1 MINKQSIYAF
11 LLATVFIL
19 SACGSND
26 KEDGIINPGGISVV
40 GSINSSI
47 NSMTIDT
54 GNGNFSTEITVSS
67 GYADSVV
74 ATLNNMDVVLNN
86 CPIIPGTLSVIP
98 NSVELNSTSTSENL
112 TITGTLQDP
121 ACKPTAYQITGTTLL
136 LQDGQSITETFAT
149 ESIAIPLGLIVY
161 AESVTNL
168 KLEVLDKRIDIN
180 ETNVTEQIRL
190 RVTEGN
196 LGAKDKGIK
205 ISSIVTH
212 GSFSSLTVQTDDAG
226 DAIFNYISPTPMVD
240 NNLTIEFCL
249 EENTSICDTTV
260 INLTTTAII
269 PPVEVIDDINY
280 FITFVPTGGAYNLSL
295 DARNNAIVTL
305 IDKDT
310 KEPIADSSIKSITVT
325 SQDPS
330 ILKLTPEG
338 GGEPVASIGPLSG
351 RNGISVLMTADK
363 LNAGLAPIAV
373 VIEYTN
379 KNGQLQTRG
388 QLFSMA
394 IISGE
399 PTAFSINSNGVV
411 YNEATKQFEHQFIV
425 QATDASSNP
434 ISSTGVINVSA
445 MASFAK
451 DANGREILYGRFSDE
466 RLPASGKITANLTPD
481 GESARLD
488 LVGGLTPF
496 NTNNIDEN
504 RAFVAVFGGVNTYEA
519 NGKWNIEK
527 GSMAGDTL
535 KLSNAYAGE
544 DYTELGMAVGYNF
557 RDKFCTSAYEEAV
570 IVVDSTDGTY
580 QLNEDG
586 QAVVTVK
593 HDAYMIGKRVML
605 MVNMTG
611 LNPQTG
617 EVLRSGE
624 VHEVTL
630 SFHEPLR
637 GNTFPIN
644 KGAVNQRITLAGV
657 IDAGPD
663 SYSVINST
671 FSCVIKTAEGITG
684 IALVD
689 SNDPASCASNGI
701 AYLTFEVN
709 ATADGGSVTFEECQ
723 VNDES
728 KF

>member
-1 MINKQSIYAF
+1 MNKKSIYTLFITMA
-11 LLATVFIL
+11 LVF
-19 SACGSND
+19 SACGSNE
-26 KEDGIINPGGISVV
+26 KEDGLSSGGGGSVS
-40 GSINSSI
+40 GNIDSSI
-47 NSMTIDT
+47 VSMTIDT
-54 GNGNFSTEITVSS
+54 SNGNFSTDITVSS
-67 GYADSVV
+67 AYADSVV
-74 ATLNNMDVVLNN
+74 ATLNNMDVVLNS
-86 CPIIPGTLSVIP
+86 CPMIPGTLSVIP

-121 ACKPTAYQITGTTLL
+121 ACIPTSYQVKGTVVLV
-136 LQDGQSITETFAT
+136 QGGETTT
-149 ESIAIPLGLIVY
+149 ESFTTQSTNIPSNFIIFENV
-161 AESVTNL
+161 ANL

-180 ETNVTEQIRL
+180 ETSIIKEIRL
-190 RVTEGN
+190 RVTKGN
-196 LGAKDKGIK
+196 LGSKNKGIK

-212 GSFSSLTVQTDDAG
+212 GSFASSLVQTDDAG
-226 DAIFNYISPTPMVD
+226 DATFSYTSPASMVD
-240 NNLTIEFCL
+240 NNLTVKFCL
-249 EENTSICDTTV
+249 EEDATVCDTAV
-260 INLTTTAII
+260 INLTTTAIV
-269 PPVEVIDDINY
+269 PPVELIDDINY

-310 KEPIADSSIKSITVT
+310 KAPIANSSIKSITVT

-338 GGEPVASIGPLSG
+338 GGAPVASIGPLSG

-399 PTAFSINSNGVV
+399 PTAFSINSAGVE
-411 YNEATKQFEHQFIV
+411 YNAATKQFEHKFIV

-434 ISSTGVINVSA
+434 ISNTGVVNVSA

-451 DANGREILYGRFSDE
+451 DANGREMLYGRFSDE
-466 RLPASGKITANLTPD
+466 RLPISGKITANLTPN

-496 NTNNIDEN
+496 NTNDIDEN

-519 NGKWNIEK
+519 NGKWNIEV

-544 DYTELGMAVGYNF
+544 AYTGLGMAVGYNF
-557 RDKFCTSAYEEAV
+557 RDKFCSNAYEEAV

-630 SFHEPLR
+630 SHHLPLK

-644 KGAVNQRITLAGV
+644 KNATNQSITLPGV
-657 IDAGPD
+657 INTGSDL
-663 SYSVINST
+663 YSVVNST

-689 SNDPASCASNGI
+689 SNDPASCAGNGV

-709 ATADGGSVTFEECQ
+709 ATADGGSVTFEDCQ
-723 VNDES
+723 VNDEP

>member
-1 MINKQSIYAF
+1 MNKKSLYTLFITMA
-11 LLATVFIL
+11 LVF
-19 SACGSND
+19 SACGSNE
-26 KEDGIINPGGISVV
+26 KEDGLSSGGGSSVSGNV
-40 GSINSSI
+40 NSSI
-47 NSMTIDT
+47 VGMTIDT
-54 GNGNFSTEITVSS
+54 SNGNFSTDMTVSS
-67 GYADSVV
+67 GYADSVT
-74 ATLNNMDVVLNN
+74 ATLSNMDIILNS
-86 CPIIPGTLSVIP
+86 CSIMPGTLSVVP
-98 NSVELNSTSTSENL
+98 SSTVLNATNPSKNL

-121 ACKPTAYQITGTTLL
+121 ACIPTSYQVKGTVVLA
-136 LQDGQSITETFAT
+136 QGGETTT
-149 ESIAIPLGLIVY
+149 ESFTTKSTNIPSNFIIFENV
-161 AESVTNL
+161 ANL

-180 ETNVTEQIRL
+180 ETGIMKEIRL
-190 RVTEGN
+190 RVTKGN
-196 LGAKDKGIK
+196 LGSPQKGIK
-205 ISSIVTH
+205 ISSTVTH
-212 GSFSSLTVQTDDAG
+212 GSFTPLVVETDDAG
-226 DAIFNYISPTPMVD
+226 DAIFNYTSPASMVD
-240 NNLTIEFCL
+240 NNLTVKFCL
-249 EENTSICDTTV
+249 EEDPLVCDTTV

-269 PPVEVIDDINY
+269 PPVELIDDINY

-295 DARNNAIVTL
+295 DARSNAIVTL

-310 KEPIADSSIKSITVT
+310 KAPIANSSIKSITVT

-338 GGEPVASIGPLSG
+338 GGTPVASIGPLSG

-399 PTAFSINSNGVV
+399 PTAFSINSAGVE
-411 YNEATKQFEHQFIV
+411 YNAATKQFEHKFIV

-434 ISSTGVINVSA
+434 ISNTGVINVSA

-451 DANGREILYGRFSDE
+451 DANGREMLYGRFSDT

-481 GESARLD
+481 GDSARLD
-488 LVGGLTPF
+488 LAGGLSPF
-496 NTNNIDEN
+496 NTNDIDEN

-544 DYTELGMAVGYNF
+544 AYTGLGMAVGYNF
-557 RDKFCTSAYEEAV
+557 RDKFCSNAYEEAV

-611 LNPQTG
+611 LNPQTD

-630 SFHEPLR
+630 SHHLPLK

-644 KGAVNQRITLAGV
+644 KNATNQRITLAGV
-657 IDAGPD
+657 IDTGSD
-663 SYSVINST
+663 LYSVINST

-689 SNDPASCASNGI
+689 SNNPASCVNDGV

-709 ATADGGSVTFEECQ
+709 ATADGGSVTFENCQ
-723 VNDES
+723 VNDEPN
-728 KF
+728 F

>member
-1 MINKQSIYAF
+1 MNKKSIYAIF
-11 LLATVFIL
+11 LALALVL
-19 SACGSND
+19 SACGSNE
-26 KEDGIINPGGISVV
+26 KEDGLSSGGAGSVS
-40 GSINSSI
+40 GNINSTI
-47 NSMTIDT
+47 VGMTIDT
-54 GNGNFSTEITVSS
+54 SNGNFSTDITVSS

-74 ATLNNMDVVLNN
+74 ATLNNMDILLNS
-86 CPIIPGTLSVIP
+86 CPLVPGTLSVIP
-98 NSVELNSTSTSENL
+98 NSVVLDSTNTSKNL

-121 ACKPTAYQITGTTLL
+121 TCKPTSYQVKGTTVLV
-136 LQDGQSITETFAT
+136 QGGVTTT
-149 ESIAIPLGLIVY
+149 ESFTTKSTNIPSNLIIY
-161 AESVTNL
+161 ENVTNL

-180 ETNVTEQIRL
+180 ETAIIKPIRL
-190 RVTEGN
+190 RVTKGN
-196 LGAKDKGIK
+196 LGTPKKGIK
-205 ISSIVTH
+205 ISSTVTH
-212 GSFSSLTVQTDDAG
+212 GSFASLVVETDDAG
-226 DAIFNYISPTPMVD
+226 DAIFNYTSPASMVD
-240 NNLTIEFCL
+240 NNLTVKFCL
-249 EENTSICDTTV
+249 EEDPLVCDTTV

-269 PPVEVIDDINY
+269 PPVELIDDINY

-295 DARNNAIVTL
+295 NARNNAIVTL

-310 KEPIADSSIKSITVT
+310 KAPIADSSIKSITVT

-338 GGEPVASIGPLSG
+338 GGVPVASIGPLSG

-363 LNAGLAPIAV
+363 TNAGLAPIAV
-373 VIEYTN
+373 IIEYTN

-399 PTAFSINSNGVV
+399 PTAFSINSAGVE
-411 YNEATKQFEHQFIV
+411 YNTATKQFEHKFIV

-434 ISSTGVINVSA
+434 INNTGVINVSA

-451 DANGREILYGRFSDE
+451 DADGREMLYGRFSDT
-466 RLPASGKITANLTPD
+466 RLPISGKITANLTPD
-481 GESARLD
+481 GDTARLD
-488 LVGGLTPF
+488 LVGGLSPF
-496 NTNNIDEN
+496 NANDIDEN

-527 GSMAGDTL
+527 GSMAGNTL

-544 DYTELGMAVGYNF
+544 AYTGLGMAVGYNF
-557 RDKFCTSAYEEAV
+557 RDKFCSNAYEEAV

-611 LNPQTG
+611 LNPETD

-630 SFHEPLR
+630 SHHLPLK

-644 KGAVNQRITLAGV
+644 KNATKQRITLPGV
-657 IDAGPD
+657 IDTGSD
-663 SYSVINST
+663 LYSVINST

-684 IALVD
+684 IALAD
-689 SNDPASCASNGI
+689 INNPASCAGNGV
-701 AYLTFEVN
+701 AYLTYEVN
-709 ATADGGSVTFEECQ
+709 ASADGGSVTFEDCQ
-723 VNDES
+723 VDDEP